1 MENYEWAKEMNCAV
15 TVCDAEGIIIYMN
28 DKSRET
34 YKKEGDLIGKN
45 LYECHSERSKEIIR
59 RLLATGGS
67 NAYTIE
73 KHGVHKV
80 IYQTAWKKD
89 GKVAGIVEIEPRQKL
104 VPPEAWGT
112 RYPHVRYPD
121 NPCPSRI
128 PAPRAG
134 RLAHEPLPT
143 IRVLDPRIRRI
154 LPVRMPCF
162 CDTWP

>member
-1 MENYEWAKEMNCAV
+1 MESPIHRHNSVIFNYFALIITDFQLFVVSLHKI
-15 TVCDAEGIIIYMN
+15 GFIIYMN

-80 IYQTAWKKD
+80 IYQTTWKKD
-89 GKVAGIVEIEPRQKL
+89 GKVAGIVEISMVTP
-104 VPPEAWGT
+104 ADM
-112 RYPHVRYPD
+112 PHYVR
-121 NPCPSRI
+121 
-128 PAPRAG
+128 G
-134 RLAHEPLPT
+134 
-143 IRVLDPRIRRI
+143 
-154 LPVRMPCF
+154 
-162 CDTWP
+162 